1 MQIDL
6 ACCAE
11 VVAAIEGNERFLCIS
26 HVGPDGD
33 AVGSLLGMGELLR
46 RQGKDVTLA
55 LQDPVPE
62 GLRFLPGAQEIVGP
76 ADVGDFY
83 DQILVLDASS
93 SDRMGS
99 VFRAGT
105 HDAIPM
111 TVIDHHVTNTY
122 FGDINWVEPG
132 CAATCQML
140 VYLSDE
146 LGVAL
151 DGDLA
156 ETLLAGLV
164 TDTLCFRTSNT
175 TSAVLGAATR
185 LMDGGAQLA
194 DITAQTLNRK
204 PYRSLKLWGEVLPD
218 AQLEERVLWVTVSPE
233 QLAAAGA
240 CADDLE
246 LSSTLSSVAEAD
258 ISATFIQKFDD
269 AGAPVVECSFRAKPG
284 YSVSDVA
291 FALGGGGHP
300 PAAGCTVPGTL
311 DEAVPTIVA
320 QLQAARAEQAAQ
332 PAVTG

>member
-1 MQIDL
+1 MQIDQ
-6 ACCAE
+6 ARCAQ
-11 VVAAIEGNERFLCIS
+11 VVAAIEQNERFLCIS
-26 HVGPDGD
+26 HIGPDGD

-46 RQGKDVTLA
+46 RQGKEATLA
-55 LQDPVPE
+55 LQDGVPE
-62 GLRFLPGAQEIVGP
+62 GLRFLPGAQEIVGS
-76 ADVGDFY
+76 ADVADVY
-83 DQILVLDASS
+83 DHILVLDASS
-93 SDRMGS
+93 PDRMGS
-99 VFRAGT
+99 VFRPDMHGE
-105 HDAIPM
+105 IPM

-140 VYLSDE
+140 VYLADE

-156 ETLLAGLV
+156 ETLLTGLV

-175 TSAVLGAATR
+175 TAEVLGAATR
-185 LMDGGAQLA
+185 LMEGGAQLA

-204 PYRSLKLWGEVLPD
+204 PFRSLKLWGEVLPD
-218 AQLEERVLWVTVSPE
+218 VELAGRVLWVTVSPE
-233 QLAAAGA
+233 QLAAASA
-240 CADDLE
+240 SAEDLE

-311 DEAVPTIVA
+311 EEAVPAIVT
-320 QLQAARAEQAAQ
+320 QLQRARAEQSVQ
-332 PAVTG
+332 STVTG

>member
-1 MQIDL
+1 MQIDTTVIT
-6 ACCAE
+6 E
-11 VVAAIEGNERFLCIS
+11 VIAAIEAGDRFLCIS

-33 AVGSLLGMGELLR
+33 AVGSLLAMGEILHRLD
-46 RQGKDVTLA
+46 KEATLA

-62 GLRFLPGAQEIVGP
+62 GLRFLPGAEEIVDATGV
-76 ADVGDFY
+76 ADHY
-83 DQILVLDASS
+83 DCILVLDASS
-93 SDRMGS
+93 ADRMGNI
-99 VFRAGT
+99 FRPDA

-111 TVIDHHVTNTY
+111 AVIDHHVTNTY

-140 VYLSDE
+140 VYL
-146 LGVAL
+146 A
-151 DGDLA
+151 DGLSVPIDGALA
-156 ETLLAGLV
+156 EALLTGLV

-175 TSAVLGAATR
+175 TPAVLAAATR
-185 LMDGGAQLA
+185 LMEGGAQLA
-194 DITAQTLNRK
+194 TITAQTLNSK
-204 PYRSLKLWGEVLPD
+204 PYRSLKLWGEVLPG
-218 AQLEERVLWVTVSPE
+218 AQLADRVLWVTVSPE

-240 CADDLE
+240 SGEDLE
-246 LSSTLSSVAEAD
+246 LSSTLSSIAEAD

-269 AGAPVVECSFRAKPG
+269 GDAPVVECSFRAKPG

-320 QLQAARAEQAAQ
+320 QLQTARAQQAAMM
-332 PAVTG
+332 G